1 LNIAWTALQL
11 DWMQEGTRQKYCQL
25 THPERIHRYLR
36 KSPGLLECSRANAS
50 VLALYA
56 PQLTIT
62 GFDDDLADAFDE
74 LLKVSYEDSLQFFS
88 YSNPETFDGKEP
100 LCGEAIAWRHPKFGN
115 YTDGELASSFV
126 GAHTHVRRVHDGFT
140 CLIWLLTDSANWLP
154 EAHRARLTNGM
165 RTRTYPWAASYDV
178 VGSDNAFYDALWR
191 KTKSTFRFSREV
203 RSGLEELLEGALK
216 ELGIAENVAA
226 ISRRF
231 VEGGFV
237 EGYFDEQ
244 NRLREKRAHGE
255 GSRHKGV
262 KKTKQD

>member
-1 LNIAWTALQL
+1 MAWPTG
-11 DWMQEGTRQKYCQL
+11 MQPR
-25 THPERIHRYLR
+25 
-36 KSPGLLECSRANAS
+36 SNAS

-62 GFDDDLADAFDE
+62 GFDDDLADVFDE
-74 LLKVSYEDSLQFFS
+74 LLKSSYEDSLQFFS
-88 YSNPETFDGKEP
+88 YSNPETFDGEEP

-115 YTDGELASSFV
+115 YTDGELAWRFV
-126 GAHTHVRRVHDGFT
+126 NAHTHDYSRRVHDGFT
-140 CLIWLLTDSANWLP
+140 CLVWLLTDAANWLP

-165 RTRTYPWAASYDV
+165 RTRTYPWAADI

-216 ELGIAENVAA
+216 ELGIAESVAT

-231 VEGGFV
+231 VEDGFV

-244 NRLREKRAHGE
+244 DRLREKRVPTE
-255 GSRHKGV
+255 RSRHKDV
-262 KKTKQD
+262 KKAKQGLMRRNQRT